1 MNSTPIV
8 MASSSVGTSTVE
20 TTTTVAAMR
29 NTTTLSEDVLFQKLV
44 EYNDAKATLYIPVI
58 VYMVVLTL
66 VGTFGNIL
74 VCCVYCCKPTKSSSH
89 FFILALAVLDLLT
102 CVIGMPTEITDLR
115 FPYMFY
121 ASAACKLLRFIE
133 SVTTI
138 GSSMILIAVAV
149 DRFLRICKLGKMI
162 SVRAAKR
169 ICVLALFVGVALSWP
184 ACFIFGQSTEELE
197 PNVWGVDCSTDDSM
211 HGTLFP
217 PLYYGFLGL
226 LFICCLIFFSVIYI
240 QIGLQ
245 IWRQKKA
252 KIGHKHNRDSEYSTK
267 SSRAFSNSSTR
278 DSHTTDGEE
287 TDKADTPVEHG
298 SDPISTDNSSE
309 QMNNGYTKK
318 KSAKDRKFSAI
329 STASVKSTS
338 TKRTI
343 KVTRTTVVL
352 FAVTVAYVIS
362 YLPFLILMT
371 VRSVKKDFEDNL
383 SSAEEVLF
391 KFCVK
396 SYFINNAINP
406 IIYSFFNINFRK
418 DARKMIKRIFG
429 CCCFCRRKSASWL
442 NNSQPAK
449 SKHVLFIEESAE
461 LCGNPD
467 SWMWLVRCFHSNGQR
482 RASWW
487 LDKTIVKKATSLH
500 ERFWLI
506 WINETTTHSLYVWAI
521 WTLFDA

>member
-1 MNSTPIV
+1 MNSTPVAITPPTPG
-8 MASSSVGTSTVE
+8 MSVPEV
-20 TTTTVAAMR
+20 TTTTIVPIM
-29 NTTTLSEDVLFQKLV
+29 TTLSEDILFEKLV
-44 EYNDAKATLYIPVI
+44 QYNDAKATLYIPVI
-58 VYMVVLTL
+58 VYMLVLTI

-89 FFILALAVLDLLT
+89 FFILSLAVLDLLT

-121 ASAACKLLRFIE
+121 ASAACKLLRFVE

-149 DRFLRICKLGKMI
+149 DRFLRICRLGKMI
-162 SVRAAKR
+162 SVRVAKR
-169 ICVLALFVGVALSWP
+169 ICVAGLFVGVALSWP
-184 ACFIFGQSTEELE
+184 ACFIFGEATEELE
-197 PNVWGVDCSTDDSM
+197 PGVWGVDCSTDDSM
-211 HGTLFP
+211 HGTIFP

-226 LFICCLIFFSVIYI
+226 LFICCFIFFSVIYTK
-240 QIGLQ
+240 IGLQ

-252 KIGHKHNRDSEYSTK
+252 KIGHKHNRDSDFSAK

-278 DSHTTDGEE
+278 ESHTTDGEE
-287 TDKADTPVEHG
+287 TDKAESPAETG

-309 QMNNGYTKK
+309 QMNNGYHKK
-318 KSAKDRKFSAI
+318 KSGSKDRKFSAI
-329 STASVKSTS
+329 SSASVKSGGT

-371 VRSVKKDFEDNL
+371 IRSLKKDFEDNL
-383 SSAEEVLF
+383 TPAQEVVF

-406 IIYSFFNINFRK
+406 VIYSFFNINFRK
-418 DARKMIKRIFG
+418 DAKKMIMRIFG
-429 CCCFCRRKSASWL
+429 VCCFCRR
-442 NNSQPAK
+442 NS
-449 SKHVLFIEESAE
+449 
-461 LCGNPD
+461 D
-467 SWMWLVRCFHSNGQR
+467 
-482 RASWW
+482 
-487 LDKTIVKKATSLH
+487 T
-500 ERFWLI
+500 
-506 WINETTTHSLYVWAI
+506 
-521 WTLFDA
+521 